1 MQRVGF
7 LIKVKPGKLED
18 YKRLHDE
25 VWPDLLAE
33 LKAAGI
39 RNYSLWLRPDGME
52 FGYLECD
59 DWKAACAYLDKSEVH
74 ARWQK
79 FMQNYLDS
87 PTDNAQGGQPV
98 EMLEMSFLME

>member
-7 LIKVKPGKLED
+7 LIKVKPDKVEE
-18 YKRLHDE
+18 YKRLHKN

-59 DWKAACAYLDKSEVH
+59 DWQAACDYLTKSKVH
-74 ARWQK
+74 ERWQQ
-79 FMQNYLDS
+79 FMQHYLDS
-87 PTDNAQGGQPV
+87 PTDAAQGGQPV
-98 EMLEMSFLME
+98 EMLEMSFLLE